1 MSERR
6 VRDNGSAN
14 RQADQIKE
22 ELMKAEQRAIFLF
35 AALVFSS

>member
-6 VRDNGSAN
+6 ARDNGSAN

-22 ELMKAEQRAIFLF
+22 ELMKAEQRAIF
-35 AALVFSS
+35 FSLP